1 MIKLKLIL
9 LVVVVQLLLM
19 AFTYE
24 QVDVTEKGYE
34 KAVDLANYKYVV
46 YSLSRVKERENYI
59 DKCDCDEDPIYN
71 SIQNAISKTKTK
83 TIAFSKVFNK
93 LKDVEIELSQENIA
107 AFLTDSIFDQNFNSD
122 FKRVFNFGNSRK
134 DEEEFIN
141 YKNELSVL
149 IIDMLNDHIIA
160 PKVEEIEESI
170 SQKNEPVEAIAYKA
184 KEPNWVDEIDLLSTA
199 VSILISLLLIGFI
212 YLKYFKNR
220 VSEGV
225 KDYVHKKV
233 SGSYFD
239 KRFDENQSKINSLRK
254 EIIELKEQIKDRQT
268 SKIE

>member
-9 LVVVVQLLLM
+9 LVVVQLLLM

-24 QVDVTEKGYE
+24 QINVTEKGYE
-34 KAVDLANYKYVV
+34 KAVDLANYKYVI
-46 YSLSRVKERENYI
+46 YSLTRVKERENFI
-59 DKCDCDEDPIYN
+59 DKCDCDKDPNYS
-71 SIQNAISKTKTK
+71 SIQKAISKTKTK
-83 TIAFSKVFNK
+83 TIAFSKVFNI

-107 AFLTDSIFDQNFNSD
+107 AFLTDSIFDKDFNSD

-134 DEEEFIN
+134 DEQEFIK

-149 IIDMLNDHIIA
+149 LVDMLNGHIIA
-160 PKVEEIEESI
+160 PKVEDLAENI
-170 SQKNEPVEAIAYKA
+170 SQKSESVEAIVYKP
-184 KEPNWVDEIDLLSTA
+184 KEPDWVDEIDLLSVTI
-199 VSILISLLLIGFI
+199 SILISLLLIGFI

-220 VSEGV
+220 VSEEV

-254 EIIELKEQIKDRQT
+254 EINELKEQIKYSQA
-268 SKIE
+268 SEIE